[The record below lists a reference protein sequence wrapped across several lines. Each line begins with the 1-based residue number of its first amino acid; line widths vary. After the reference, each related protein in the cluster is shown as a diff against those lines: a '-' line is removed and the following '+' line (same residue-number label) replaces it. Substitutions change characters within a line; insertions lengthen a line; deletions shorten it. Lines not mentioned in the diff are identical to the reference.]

1 MKINWKPIASFTRKS
16 RSLTDP
22 ETRIE
27 SNTNELHLANN
38 EEVNASVADKPPKNN
53 EQATVF
59 INTPTVS
66 AKKFTNWIINTSK
79 KIDNHHQD
87 IATKVEDVSMTTG
100 VLAGIAAAGA
110 AIAAPTG
117 ISAIGV
123 AVGIT
128 SAPLIVTAAPVLA
141 TIATVT
147 GTISGGTYLYA
158 KWKSRIKKN
167 QELKDVSTIDK
178 TDSNCDLP
186 TNLESKKE

>member
-22 ETRIE
+22 ETRTE
-27 SNTNELHLANN
+27 SNTNELHLATN
-38 EEVNASVADKPPKNN
+38 EEVNAPLADKPPKNN
-53 EQATVF
+53 EQATEF
-59 INTPTVS
+59 ISTPTVS